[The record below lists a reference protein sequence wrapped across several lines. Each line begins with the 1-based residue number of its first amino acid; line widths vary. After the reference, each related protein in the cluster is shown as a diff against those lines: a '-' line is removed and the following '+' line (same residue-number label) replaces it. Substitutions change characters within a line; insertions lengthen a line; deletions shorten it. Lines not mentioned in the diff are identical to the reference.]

1 MGVSYVVRPG
11 ILDSA
16 LWTVKDGLFMCTCK
30 NKHSEEDYE
39 VEDKVVAALEKGIM
53 AADVRHLITKRDSRL
68 MRVETGQFG

>member
-1 MGVSYVVRPG
+1 
-11 ILDSA
+11 
-16 LWTVKDGLFMCTCK
+16 MCTCK